1 MTQSLAQLKATL
13 SALPVTELQTLLTD
27 VTTASGQGAVA
38 IARDANGSVVVTG
51 SDNIVGDNNKVV
63 IYKGAD
69 TDTLKKILQEILVGE
84 PVITLDT
91 MRQNFTVVRANAGA
105 RYTPEV
111 HVELPESLVF
121 EGLGRTEVFFNHIHM
136 LYGQLCRKR
145 SKAKSYDDLRQDYPS
160 IIQSIEAL
168 RLSIDVLVTI
178 LKKAGNKNFLEIDF
192 SNISTLAGQ
201 AQSDAY
207 NCLSEIRNE
216 KDSAET
222 PALEECQAMHL
233 AQSDKLIASEVRNEA
248 SQLLDIVRRIHSFS
262 TSTSALAADKKAL
275 LLMGHAGTGKTH
287 LFCDVTERRLA
298 KGLPTIILLGQ
309 HFSRSEPWAQILQ
322 RLHLPF
328 RRRDE
333 FLSALDASAQAC
345 GRRALI
351 LIDALNEGEG
361 KALWRNEL
369 LGIIKVLEGYPRIGI
384 AVSCRTSYARTV
396 IPENLVPNSMVQLNH
411 KGFSDHEYT
420 ATATFFNYYGIERPN
435 VPLLV
440 PEFSNPLFLKIFCQ
454 GLAKRNLTHIPK
466 GLKGVT
472 AIFNFFVNAV
482 QEVLS
487 RRLDYD
493 PAENLVG
500 QAVFLVAKQMAST
513 GEPWVKRSDAKQLTD
528 SLLPGRG
535 YQQSLFSNLI
545 SEGLL
550 SEDLVYLPVESEDSD
565 YRQINIVKFPYE
577 RFGDHLIIQYLLD
590 DHLAE
595 GDLGTAF
602 SSGSPLEGLIGDISQ
617 SRMKSGWLEA
627 LSIQVPERT
636 HAELVEVLPSIKTRD
651 VVKDTFLQSLIWRDP
666 SKVTEAT
673 KEYLSEVYAEGNY
686 VSSVYELM
694 LTIATEPEH
703 PFNAMFLH
711 QHLSQLDMPER
722 DQDWSIYLAR
732 HYGRESAVDR
742 MIAWAW
748 DAEKSHIS
756 DKSVELCSITLVW
769 VLTTSHRYA
778 RDRATKALVSMLH
791 PKPKILVAVIEHFIG
806 VDDLYVT
813 ERLCAVAYGVA
824 MTSND
829 NQGITE
835 LATKVYEWMFACG
848 KPPAHILLREYALG
862 VIEAAHYRRLLS
874 SEIDIAKAR
883 PPYQTEWLT
892 NIPNQVDLE
901 PYRNE
906 IDEEGKH
913 KWAPLYSSV
922 MGFGDFAR
930 YIIGTNSRM
939 FSWSSCRLGEDGKA
953 EILKIRKQQSQEFIN
968 SLTQRQTQAWNR
980 YSNTRLA
987 LEHLNSKSEEEQ
999 IEVIGEVLSKELW
1012 NEMLLEEERRF
1023 RKTIGKKKQALLTEY
1038 VLPEIRDSQGY
1049 QLDFDLSIAQRWIFN
1064 RVLELG
1070 WEPERFIGFDR
1081 SVNRF
1086 SHTREANKIERI
1098 GKKYQ
1103 WIGYH
1108 EFLAYVSDNFEFIKD
1123 GFGDDASQYKGAW
1136 QVYGRDIDPSLLLRN
1151 LPDDSQASNSTT
1163 AWWNPIQYSFSETEL
1178 EGQRAWITDTE
1189 DCPDPLDFL
1198 EVVRPTD
1205 GSTWL
1210 TLEGNYNWREQGPIE
1225 EDDYE
1230 GSRRNTWLQI
1240 RSYVVQQENA
1250 EELILWLQDQNF
1262 MGRWMP
1268 ESGEMYEVFVGEF
1281 PWAHSCTH
1289 YHSQEDTWAR
1299 GGNRL
1304 PVPISVTTTRYIKED
1319 TSYDCSMDQ
1328 TISAQLPSAWLVQE
1342 MGLRWSSGNFRYADS
1357 ENQLVAFDPSI
1368 EESGPQV
1375 LLISKE
1381 KMINFLRDKKVMLLW
1396 TTLSERLLTK
1406 DSEWHGSMESSGV
1419 YSLDDSAVVRKS
1431 LKSWHRKTSGEKT
1444 PL

>member
-13 SALPVTELQTLLTD
+13 AELPVSELKALLTE
-27 VTTASGQGAVA
+27 VINASGHAEHSIVT
-38 IARDANGSVVVTG
+38 IARDADGSVIITG
-51 SDNIVGDNNKVV
+51 SENIVGNNNNVV
-63 IYKGAD
+63 IHQGAD
-69 TDTLKKILQEILVGE
+69 TDTLKKIFQEILAAK
-84 PVITLDT
+84 PIITLDA
-91 MRQNFTVVRANAGA
+91 MRQNFATVKANAGA
-105 RYTPEV
+105 RYTPEI
-111 HVELPESLVF
+111 HVDLPESLAF
-121 EGLGRTEVFFNHIHM
+121 EGLGKTDAFFDRIHR
-136 LYGQLCRKR
+136 LYGQLCRKK
-145 SKAKSYDDLRQDYPS
+145 SQAKSYNYLRQHYPS
-160 IIQSIEAL
+160 IVQRLEAL
-168 RLSIDVLVTI
+168 RRSINDLAAI
-178 LKKAGNKNFLEIDF
+178 LKKADNEDF
-192 SNISTLAGQ
+192 SEINFPDISTLAEQ
-201 AQSDAY
+201 AESDAY
-207 NCLSEIRNE
+207 SCLTEIRNA
-216 KDSAET
+216 KGSTDPSASTES
-222 PALEECQAMHL
+222 QATTLM
-233 AQSDKLIASEVRNEA
+233 QSDRSVAPEARNEV
-248 SQLLDIVRRIHSFS
+248 SQLLDIVRKIHSFS
-262 TSTSALAADKKAL
+262 TSISAAAADTKAL

-287 LFCDVTERRLA
+287 LFCDVAERRLA
-298 KGLPTIILLGQ
+298 KGLPTIMLLGQ
-309 HFSRSEPWAQILQ
+309 HFSQSEPWAQILQ

-328 RRRDE
+328 RGRDE
-333 FLSALDASAQAC
+333 FLSALDASAQAS

-361 KALWRNEL
+361 KSLWRNEL
-369 LGIIKVLEGYPRIGI
+369 FGIIQVLEGYPRIGI
-384 AVSCRTSYARTV
+384 AVSCRTSYERTIV
-396 IPENLVPNSMVQLNH
+396 PENLVPHSMVQLNH
-411 KGFSDHEYT
+411 RGFSDHEYT
-420 ATATFFNYYGIERPN
+420 ATATFFDYYGIERPN

-454 GLAKRNLTHIPK
+454 GLAKRNLTRIPK

-472 AIFNFFVNAV
+472 AIFNFFVDAA

-493 PAENLVG
+493 PAENLVQ
-500 QAVFLVAKQMAST
+500 QAIALVAKQMADT
-513 GEPWVKRSDAKQLTD
+513 GKPWVERSNAKQLAN
-528 SLLPGRG
+528 SLLPGKG

-545 SEGLL
+545 NEGLL
-550 SEDLVYLPVESEDSD
+550 SEDLVYLPVESRDSD
-565 YRQINIVKFPYE
+565 YQQIDIVKFPYE
-577 RFGDHLIIQYLLD
+577 RFGDHLIVQCLLD
-590 DHLAE
+590 DHLAGE
-595 GDLGTAF
+595 DLGTAF
-602 SSGSPLEGLIGDISQ
+602 FTGSPLEGLIVEISQ
-617 SRMKSGWLEA
+617 SWMKSGWLEA

-636 HAELVEVLPSIKTRD
+636 HAELVEVLPSIKTRG
-651 VVKDTFLQSLIWRDP
+651 VVKDAFLQSLIWRDP
-666 SKVTEAT
+666 SKVTGAT

-686 VSSVYELM
+686 VSSVYDLM
-694 LTIATEPEH
+694 LTIGTEPEH

-711 QHLSQLDMPER
+711 QHLSRLNMPER

-732 HYGRESAVDR
+732 RYGQESAVDR
-742 MIAWAW
+742 VISWAW

-756 DKSVELCSITLVW
+756 DESIELCAIMLAW
-769 VLTTSHRYA
+769 FLTTSHRYA

-791 PKPKILVAVIEHFIG
+791 PKPKILVAVVDHFIG

-829 NQGITE
+829 NQGVKE
-835 LATKVYEWMFACG
+835 LATKVYEWMFAHD

-862 VIEAAHYRRLLS
+862 VIETANYRGLLS
-874 SEIDIAKAR
+874 SEIDIEKAR

-892 NIPNQVDLE
+892 NIPTQADLE
-901 PYRNE
+901 PYR
-906 IDEEGKH
+906 DETDEKGNH

-930 YIIGTNSRM
+930 YIIGTNSRI
-939 FSWSSCRLGEDGKA
+939 FSWSSCRLGENGKA
-953 EILKIRKQQSQEFIN
+953 EILEIRKQQSQEFID

-980 YSNTRLA
+980 YSDTQLA
-987 LEHLNSKSEEEQ
+987 LEHLNRQSEEKQ

-1012 NEMLLEEERRF
+1012 NEILLKEERRF
-1023 RKTIGKKKQALLTEY
+1023 RKTLGKKKQTILTEY
-1038 VLPEIRDSQGY
+1038 VLPSIHDPQGY
-1049 QLDFDLSIAQRWIFN
+1049 ELDFDLSIAQRWIFK
-1064 RVLELG
+1064 RVLNLG
-1070 WEPERFIGFDR
+1070 WEPERFNEFDS

-1086 SHTREANKIERI
+1086 SYSREANKVERV

-1103 WIGYH
+1103 WISYH

-1123 GFGDDASQYKGAW
+1123 GFGDDASQYEGAW
-1136 QVYGRDIDPSLLLRN
+1136 QVYGRDIDPSLLLRS

-1163 AWWNPIQYSFSETEL
+1163 TWWNPIQYSFSETEL

-1189 DCPDPLDFL
+1189 DCPDPLKLL

-1250 EELILWLQDQNF
+1250 EELILWLQEQNF

-1281 PWAHSCTH
+1281 PWANPCTQ
-1289 YHSQEDTWAR
+1289 YHRQEDTWAM

-1304 PVPISVTTTRYIKED
+1304 PVTISVTTTRYIKED
-1319 TSYDCSMDQ
+1319 TSHDCSMDE
-1328 TISAQLPSAWLVQE
+1328 TISAQVPSAWLIQK
-1342 MGLRWSSGNFRYADS
+1342 MGLRWSSGNFRYVNSDS
-1357 ENQLVAFDPSI
+1357 ELVAFDPSI

-1381 KMINFLRDKKVMLLW
+1381 KVINFLQDNKLVLLW
-1396 TTLSERLLTK
+1396 TILSERLLTK
-1406 DSEWHGSMESSGV
+1406 NSEWDGSVESSGV
-1419 YSLDDSAVVRKS
+1419 YSLDDSAVG
-1431 LKSWHRKTSGEKT
+1431 LCCTNIEKT
-1444 PL
+1444 D